1 MNHPSLRKG
10 FTLIEMLITLAILG
24 VVSAIAIP
32 AYNGYIKTA
41 KMSEAHNN
49 LAALRLA
56 EEEYFLDNNEYFD
69 GGNWSTLE
77 SDSDNLWTRT
87 KGNKFK
93 IREKLGD
100 DINRINFDKGHLY
113 GRETLFCS
121 KRKSKRR
128 KILYKKKKLK
138 GGNKQIKK

>member
-56 EEEYFLDNNEYFD
+56 EEEYFLDNNGYFQ
-69 GGNWSTLE
+69 GGDWTTLE
-77 SDSDNLWTRT
+77 SASDNLWKRT
-87 KGNKFK
+87 KGND
-93 IREKLGD
+93 GY
-100 DINRINFDKGHLY
+100 NFDYVVTLSSGWTAIATGTTGSVLN
-113 GRETLFCS
+113 ETVT
-121 KRKSKRR
+121 
-128 KILYKKKKLK
+128 I
-138 GGNKQIKK
+138 NK